1 MKNSNFV
8 KGVVRQL
15 TPSLVV
21 TAYYLYKYKA
31 KVSPKAEVDLS
42 DNLSFGPGS
51 VVSSF
56 SKIKAYDGRLS
67 FGDRSGVA
75 TGCFIASGPGG
86 IEIGDNFI
94 CGPNVNIVAINY
106 NYSSKD
112 MHLEDAEKTSK
123 GIKIGNNVW
132 IGSGCTITDGAEI
145 GDNTIVVANSLVN
158 RRFKNNVM
166 IQGSPAKVILKR

>member
-1 MKNSNFV
+1 MKSTNIV
-8 KGVVRQL
+8 KGVIRQL
-15 TPSLVV
+15 TPAFVV
-21 TAYYLYKYKA
+21 TAYYLYKYGA
-31 KVSPKAEVDLS
+31 KVSPRAEVDLS
-42 DNLSFGPGS
+42 SNLTFGKDS

-56 SKIKAYDGRLS
+56 SKIKAFDGPLR
-67 FGDRSGVA
+67 FGSRSGVA

-86 IEIGDNFI
+86 IDIGDNFI

-106 NYSSKD
+106 NYSSKN

-132 IGSGCTITDGAEI
+132 IGSGCTVTDGAEI
-145 GDNTIVVANSLVN
+145 GDNTIVVANTLVN
-158 RRFKNNVM
+158 RRFKSDVM